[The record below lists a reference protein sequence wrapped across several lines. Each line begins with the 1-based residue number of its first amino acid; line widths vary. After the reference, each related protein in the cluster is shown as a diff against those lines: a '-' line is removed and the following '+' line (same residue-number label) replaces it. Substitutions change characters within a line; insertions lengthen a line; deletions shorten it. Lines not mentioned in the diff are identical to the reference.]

1 MLNKLTNK
9 LILSFIS
16 LTIILSVIIF
26 VLLVDELKS
35 NHISVIKTEMS
46 RYSELINLELQNLSV
61 KPVQSAALS
70 NIVSGFSEIMELRVT
85 IMNKECSVIAD
96 SDIKDFSQL
105 DNHQYR
111 KEIIDA
117 LSAGYGFSTRYSNT
131 LKTDMFYYA
140 INKGDFII
148 RLSKPLYEIDQSIN
162 SLKQAAFNVTLIV
175 LLIFVILII
184 IISLIVTKPFKET
197 IKFASDF
204 ANGDYKRRFLNYRRD
219 EIGLLQKSLNKM
231 ADTIEE
237 TINNLILERKK
248 LEAILHSINAGIGM
262 IDSNK
267 RIIINNDSFLT
278 MLDINADIN
287 NKQYFEIIRNS
298 MLNSK
303 IEKNLRDGDTEI
315 FEAEIHDNKYFEF
328 VLTPIRKENIIQG
341 ILIIVHDI
349 SEKKKIEKIKSD
361 IISNVSHEL
370 KTPIAIVKGYLET
383 IQENYDNKEI
393 VMNFINSA
401 IDNID
406 RQNSLIQDI
415 IKLSMI
421 ESSKGFEKETVDLKV
436 IIERCVELLSL
447 KITKKN
453 ISLVN
458 KLQAGINY
466 SVDGNRFLAEEIFF
480 NIIDNGISY
489 NNQCGTL
496 TIDAIE
502 TENTLAIKISDTG
515 IGIPP
520 EFKDRIFERFY
531 RVDKSRS
538 RSTGGTGLGLSIVK
552 HAVMTMGWD
561 ISVSSDKDGSTFI
574 VTIESGHDFHD

>member
-1 MLNKLTNK
+1 MLNKLANK

-16 LTIILSVIIF
+16 LTVILSVIIF

-70 NIVSGFSEIMELRVT
+70 NIASEFSEIMELRVT

-298 MLNSK
+298 ILNSK

-393 VMNFINSA
+393 VMNFIDSA

-421 ESSKGFEKETVDLKV
+421 ESSKGFEKETVDLRV
-436 IIERCVELLSL
+436 IVERCVELLSL
-447 KITKKN
+447 KIAKKN
-453 ISLVN
+453 ITVIN
-458 KLQAGINY
+458 NLQAGINY
-466 SVDGNRFLAEEIFF
+466 SVSGNRFLAEEIFF
-480 NIIDNGISY
+480 NIVDNGISY
-489 NNQCGTL
+489 NNQGGTL
-496 TIDAIE
+496 AIDAIE
-502 TENTLAIKISDTG
+502 SENNLAIEISDTG

-520 EFKDRIFERFY
+520 EFRDRIFERFY

-538 RSTGGTGLGLSIVK
+538 RATGGTGLGLSIVK
-552 HAVMTMGWD
+552 HAVMVMGWD
-561 ISVSSDKDGSTFI
+561 ISVVSDKGGSTFI
-574 VTIESGHDFHD
+574 VTAPSEHD